1 MRARAGDRIILA
13 GELVD
18 QPTRA
23 GEVVEARGADGG
35 PPYVVQWEDGHTSTM
50 FPGPGAVLRVAE
62 GAGAAPQPPS
72 GAQQEQGRLR
82 EWTVRVTIFERG
94 DDTTATVA
102 LVSEAPEAL
111 TARGTSHRSSGDSSD
126 PRIGDEIAVARALR
140 RLADQVLATAEHE
153 IEESTGEVDV
163 TLRAR

>member
-1 MRARAGDRIILA
+1 MRAKAGDRIILA

-23 GEVVEARGADGG
+23 GEVIEARGADGG
-35 PPYVVQWEDGHTSTM
+35 PPYVVRWEDGHTSTM
-50 FPGPGAVLRVAE
+50 FPGPGAVLKVAE
-62 GAGAAPQPPS
+62 AEGGAPAAPVPPAEE
-72 GAQQEQGRLR
+72 GLVR
-82 EWTVRVTIFERG
+82 EWTIRVTIFERG

-102 LVSEAPEAL
+102 LVSDSPEAM

-126 PRIGDEIAVARALR
+126 PHIGDEIAVARALR

-153 IEESTGEVDV
+153 IEEATGELDV
-163 TLRAR
+163 TVRAR

>member
-1 MRARAGDRIILA
+1 M
-13 GELVD
+13 
-18 QPTRA
+18 
-23 GEVVEARGADGG
+23 
-35 PPYVVQWEDGHTSTM
+35 
-50 FPGPGAVLRVAE
+50 
-62 GAGAAPQPPS
+62 
-72 GAQQEQGRLR
+72 
-82 EWTVRVTIFERG
+82 TIFERG

>member
-50 FPGPGAVLRVAE
+50 FPGPGAGLRVAE
-62 GAGAAPQPPS
+62 GPGAPPAPPVSPP
-72 GAQQEQGRLR
+72 EEGRVR

-102 LVSEAPEAL
+102 LVSDSPEAL
-111 TARGTSHRSSGDSSD
+111 TARGTSHRSSRDSDD
-126 PRIGDEIAVARALR
+126 PHIGDEIAVARALR
-140 RLADQVLATAEHE
+140 RLADQVLASAEHE
-153 IEESTGEVDV
+153 IEEATGEPDV
-163 TLRAR
+163 TVRAR

>member
-62 GAGAAPQPPS
+62 GAGAPQPTS

-102 LVSEAPEAL
+102 LVSEAPEAF
-111 TARGTSHRSSGDSSD
+111 TARGTSHRSSGDSSE